1 MGIKIKLIMSYLLVS
16 AFIVVLSLSFIFS
29 SSKVNGFINTNL
41 SSILTDKEASGIIN
55 NEFKNVVI
63 ALKSAVN
70 SNSIK
75 EIEQYERQTA
85 ESFEKINTAVDKVED
100 SRDISN
106 MSRDLKSKTEKFLKT
121 KKEYIKVHEEMMILF
136 DDMDSFFRRQK
147 GFITV
152 SQAELKKSG
161 GSGLPYL
168 ERMMEEPL
176 GIKIYIS
183 ELMYSEDDVAV
194 EEGIYS
200 LMNYNKAL
208 VQKTNTMMSLTNNA
222 FVKERMQL
230 LLKACK
236 ELDEAAL
243 QMKEIRVNALN
254 LEGSLFTQ
262 IKDMEKTVAETEA
275 LLTKLE
281 ASASKQMDTG
291 IKEVNS
297 ISSKVT
303 STTFVMVGVI
313 LILAVI
319 VGIFSA
325 TKITTPL
332 VSIMKVSEC
341 IKQGDLTCADI
352 PKTSQDEF
360 GELTDSINSMKG
372 NLYELVQNIK
382 NGTDYLNTTSDQT
395 VTMMKQMHENL
406 NSTSIE
412 MASVASA
419 AEELS
424 ASTSNIIDS
433 VENGISE
440 VNSAKK
446 MVVEGNSRL
455 QQSIGQVNSVAANL
469 AGVSANLTDL
479 KNASQQITNIVSII
493 VDIAEQTNLLA
504 LNAAIEAA
512 RAGEAGRG
520 FAVVADEVRKLAE
533 KTSTSTQEISGMV
546 GTIQSNVTDVVNR
559 INSGIDEV
567 KQSSDSINYV
577 GEGFAEA
584 VSQMQ
589 RAAASVEPILTI
601 IEQQSEAITNITST
615 VTNVSIASAD
625 NKVIVDEVSEFS
637 NRIGD
642 LAHQLKDNT
651 ARFKV

>member
-1 MGIKIKLIMSYLLVS
+1 
-16 AFIVVLSLSFIFS
+16 
-29 SSKVNGFINTNL
+29 
-41 SSILTDKEASGIIN
+41 
-55 NEFKNVVI
+55 
-63 ALKSAVN
+63 
-70 SNSIK
+70 
-75 EIEQYERQTA
+75 
-85 ESFEKINTAVDKVED
+85 
-100 SRDISN
+100 
-106 MSRDLKSKTEKFLKT
+106 
-121 KKEYIKVHEEMMILF
+121 
-136 DDMDSFFRRQK
+136 
-147 GFITV
+147 
-152 SQAELKKSG
+152 
-161 GSGLPYL
+161 
-168 ERMMEEPL
+168 
-176 GIKIYIS
+176 
-183 ELMYSEDDVAV
+183 
-194 EEGIYS
+194 
-200 LMNYNKAL
+200 
-208 VQKTNTMMSLTNNA
+208 
-222 FVKERMQL
+222 
-230 LLKACK
+230 
-236 ELDEAAL
+236 
-243 QMKEIRVNALN
+243 MKEIRVNALN

-412 MASVASA
+412 MASVASVASA